1 MSVHFKATNPDRI
14 LLVLPTWVGDCVMAT
29 PTLNAIRNRFPNAEI
44 TALAMP
50 LLKSLIRDE
59 PWQDHIITW
68 PAKKRPIELP
78 ATIALL
84 RQQRFDLAILFQNS
98 FRSAL
103 VARLAGCK
111 QRIGYNRDGR
121 GFLLTHKL
129 TVPRTDGRPSIH
141 PICDYYARLAT
152 TLGCDHPGDQLTLTT
167 NPRDDAT
174 ITQRLADFNIPK
186 DQPKI
191 IISPGASFGASKLWL
206 PERFAE
212 LADRLATQHNA
223 VTLITCAPS
232 EDAIAAEIAT
242 RMTTTAHVVNNPHI
256 TLAELKSLISQSQLL
271 LCTDSGTRHI
281 GKAFNLPVV
290 TIFGP
295 THQEWTDTN
304 YPRERKVSIPVDCG
318 PCQQKVC
325 PQGHHKCMTG
335 LTVDMVHLQCE
346 DLLSKAGINP
356 DLDTTHSVAPPLVGG
371 GSAKGSTKQD
381 LRSQS

>member
-1 MSVHFKATNPDRI
+1 MALVYDLFVIIGLKTRFQRI

-29 PTLNAIRNRFPNAEI
+29 PTLNAIRKRFPKAEI

-50 LLKSLIRDE
+50 LLQSLIRDE
-59 PWQDHIITW
+59 PWKDHIITW
-68 PAKKRPIELP
+68 PPKKHWPKLP
-78 ATIALL
+78 GLVALL
-84 RQQRFDLAILFQNS
+84 RQQKFDLAVLFQNS

-129 TVPRTDGRPSIH
+129 DVPKTEGRPTIH
-141 PICDYYARLAT
+141 PICDYYAKLAIA
-152 TLGCDHPGDQLTLTT
+152 LGCDHPGDQLTLTT
-167 NPRDDAT
+167 NPHDDET
-174 ITQRLADFNIPK
+174 IANRLADLNIPK

-212 LADRLATQHNA
+212 LADRLATDHNA

-232 EDAIAAEIAT
+232 EDKIAADIAN
-242 RMTTTAHVVNNPHI
+242 RMTTTVHVINNPHI
-256 TLAELKSLISQSQLL
+256 NLAELKSLVRQAQLL

-281 GKAFNLPVV
+281 GKAFGLPVV

-318 PCQQKVC
+318 PCQKKVC
-325 PQGHHKCMTG
+325 PEGHHKCMTD
-335 LTVDMVHLQCE
+335 LTVDMVHVQCE
-346 DLLSKAGINP
+346 DLLSKAKSE
-356 DLDTTHSVAPPLVGG
+356 SV
-371 GSAKGSTKQD
+371 ST
-381 LRSQS
+381 